1 MNHPLNLKRQLRCIY
16 LSDFFSGLRITD
28 AVWVALLAARGFS
41 LLEIGLAKSIYYTV
55 SLLAEIPSGMAADLF
70 SRKRALV
77 LGGVLVVAYNLL
89 IAFAPNLFVICLA
102 MALNALSNAL
112 FSGTSSALTYD
123 SLKQAGREQDY
134 IQVSANEY
142 QITNVTNDLGS
153 LTSLLLKFLAFPD
166 FIF

>member
-28 AVWVALLAARGFS
+28 AVWVALLAARGLS

-70 SRKRALV
+70 GRKRALV

-89 IAFAPNLFVICLA
+89 IAFARTCL
-102 MALNALSNAL
+102 
-112 FSGTSSALTYD
+112 SSAL
-123 SLKQAGREQDY
+123 LWR
-134 IQVSANEY
+134 
-142 QITNVTNDLGS
+142 
-153 LTSLLLKFLAFPD
+153 
-166 FIF
+166 

>member
-1 MNHPLNLKRQLRCIY
+1 MNHQLNLKRQLRCIY

-70 SRKRALV
+70 GRKRALV

-123 SLKQAGREQDY
+123 VMEEPLPTMP
-134 IQVSANEY
+134 
-142 QITNVTNDLGS
+142 ITS
-153 LTSLLLKFLAFPD
+153 
-166 FIF
+166 